1 MYNINKYVK
10 KEENK
15 NNIVEKQKERERER
29 NRKRERENKPSE
41 ERLIK
46 FDGDR

>member
-15 NNIVEKQKERERER
+15 NNIVEKQKEREREQT
-29 NRKRERENKPSE
+29 K
-41 ERLIK
+41 
-46 FDGDR
+46 